1 MGMRNHNLL
10 ERELFLAKY
19 FQNSFNLV
27 SGIDHHGLMGLLIAD
42 NRAVA
47 LQRPDGKDFVD
58 HANMLIAGSVHRPV
72 ATAVYFIKLIG
83 QGSTMQSKSRTQAAL
98 LEITLRY
105 FFGVSTGVGTL
116 SMTEEEP
123 RRLVM

>member
-47 LQRPDGKDFVD
+47 LQRPDGKEFVD
-58 HANMLIAGSVHRPV
+58 HDNMLIGGSGHRPV
-72 ATAVYFIKLIG
+72 ATAVSLIKLIR
-83 QGSTMQSKSRTQAAL
+83 QGRTMQSKSRRQAAL
-98 LEITLRY
+98 
-105 FFGVSTGVGTL
+105 VKSQ
-116 SMTEEEP
+116 
-123 RRLVM
+123 RRHL